1 MLPVKDTA
9 AWKEPAGAG
18 ESGDHGGPLPGSA
31 SKIASQSHQPLAIDG
46 VLDAAGAS
54 PMLLLCAPSSAHP

>member
-31 SKIASQSHQPLAIDG
+31 SKIASHQEALAIDG
-46 VLDAAGAS
+46 VLDPGGDSEAAAVRCCCVSGLA
-54 PMLLLCAPSSAHP
+54 